1 MKLRRKT
8 KKNLGISTNLSG
20 KAQIVKKMRKRE
32 KKAES
37 RGNKKEKIK
46 QYQGAL

>member
-1 MKLRRKT
+1 MIKLRRKI
-8 KKNLGISTNLSG
+8 KGKNLGISTDLSG

-37 RGNKKEKIK
+37 REN
-46 QYQGAL
+46 

>member
-8 KKNLGISTNLSG
+8 KKNLEISTNLSG

-37 RGNKKEKIK
+37 RK
-46 QYQGAL
+46 QRKQKRTN